1 MRECIVALWHC
12 GNLMKSADFAAV
24 WSKDGSF
31 DLAGFKIVYVAPM
44 KVRVSAGAGG
54 HGCIMMYQLGHLN
67 IAHNHI

>member
-1 MRECIVALWHC
+1 MAYCGIVEICRLWRI
-12 GNLMKSADFAAV
+12 V

-67 IAHNHI
+67 IAHNHIMCHLRL